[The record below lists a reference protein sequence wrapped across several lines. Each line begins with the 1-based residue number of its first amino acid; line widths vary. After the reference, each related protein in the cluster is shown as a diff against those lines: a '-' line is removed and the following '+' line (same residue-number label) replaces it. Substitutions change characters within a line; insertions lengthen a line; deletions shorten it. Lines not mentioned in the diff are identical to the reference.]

1 MSKAPR
7 LINFEGFE
15 INQVLHV
22 KLVSKRLSQQTMSD
36 VRSTCIHVHLLCD
49 RSWLCVKTPW
59 PWKFFKCGLFRDKNN
74 DLLNVL
80 GRLLFHKLSINLRCC
95 RTGDDS
101 NFSLHR
107 VQRVFIHV
115 HLLCDRSWLCVKTP
129 WPWKFFKCGLFR
141 DKNNDLLNVLG
152 RLLFH
157 KLSINLRC
165 CRTGDD
171 SNFSLHRVQ
180 RVLRQ

>member
-80 GRLLFHKLSINLRCC
+80 GRLLFHKLSIN
-95 RTGDDS
+95 
-101 NFSLHR
+101 
-107 VQRVFIHV
+107 V
-115 HLLCDRSWLCVKTP
+115 
-129 WPWKFFKCGLFR
+129 
-141 DKNNDLLNVLG
+141 
-152 RLLFH
+152 
-157 KLSINLRC
+157 RC

-180 RVLRQ
+180 RVLRQSVLENQDLEMVSKPLDGINGPENNNNKRRQSKQNQEKT